1 MLFHDDEKGHV
12 IIGEA
17 AVNLALG
24 KKEISVSSLIAE
36 LSQMAESKAGEDR
49 LAQIA
54 DARRW
59 LREFMQ
65 PGRRD
70 QAVLHWLTVA
80 GPDDGGKHSTDVIRL
95 RPEDDDER

>member
-1 MLFHDDEKGHV
+1 MLFHNDEKDHV

-24 KKEISVSSLIAE
+24 EKEISVSSLIAE
-36 LSQMAESKAGEDR
+36 LSQMAERESGEDR

-59 LREFMQ
+59 LRKYMQ
-65 PGRRD
+65 PGHRD
-70 QAVLHWLTVA
+70 QAALTDGNGA
-80 GPDDGGKHSTDVIRL
+80 GRREAHQGRYPPPAGR
-95 RPEDDDER
+95 RR